1 MSGIDNFLQKK
12 DLTNYYI
19 NTLPSEQNKTTTIAQ
34 APKTTVDINSVRDE
48 FVKIKKEN
56 GVIRKFYNFL
66 KNTTGLGLGS
76 KKVEKEIDKFENG
89 EITQEAINENLK
101 KYKASQKNGTQTAGD
116 VATAA
121 VSISSF
127 MFADNAL
134 KKYRAQDK
142 LDALPKG
149 LSKIIHNW
157 ETSESKWAKRILNV
171 RNLLKSKTK
180 ATLLMLPFLALIGG
194 LTKRIITGIDQI
206 GSKEY
211 SVNKK
216 DFANKK
222 DYKAAK
228 KAANKAKRKESL
240 KNFGTGALNGILAPI
255 TTVVGGIVG
264 VPAYIATTMGLKY
277 ATNKDNKGK
286 ASFEDFTQKFK
297 DNAIVNTLGVL
308 LVAIPAFKKAHF
320 NKVLGENLDKVVN
333 KLQGKTLKL
342 PDFPSTKTAYQE
354 LEDVM
359 VESEPIQKILK
370 EFDSSLDEKIISL
383 TNENIFAVKFLQ
395 IKNGGRYSEISEA
408 LRENCP
414 PTRTLE
420 QAQTHIN
427 KMWGTA
433 EYKISKLLGV
443 GTVAETYLAKDKS
456 GKEVCI
462 KVLKD
467 GITADKIA
475 TDKEKFLKLIIG
487 DTPNEK
493 LTEGQKYLIR
503 NVNDLADGI
512 SKEVDFRNEMQAAE
526 ALRKHCKVTDVA
538 KAIDVKDG
546 IYIMEKAPGISVK
559 TLVDYFNCERRIK
572 LMKIWR
578 QEDPG
583 CKTWADKEIAK
594 SEELIK
600 KIKSRAPE
608 FDDFEMTPSQIKRLL
623 KNYIDL
629 QVEQFSKIDK
639 NGKVIHADIH
649 PGNIF
654 INLNSLKNGKG
665 KLFTLIDTG
674 NTINLSKEQ
683 AKTALRLTSLIKRG
697 NVKDLTTSILDGAIL
712 PKGLTKETAQQKIET
727 DLKKY
732 FFDSETKIESMN
744 IDSFYALAEN
754 ILRKYNIIP
763 NNTQLNLNKAKTSAA
778 NSFKGLADS
787 FFNKKYND
795 INDSKISKA
804 EMGKLIAQGI
814 ADMAEIT
821 SKLGIS
827 KTTQE
832 TKNLFQMSW
841 KEALRF
847 LRNPNNLKTN
857 SEDFL
862 TFEMKQNMP
871 GPQNFLE
878 DIKTNQQLLE

>member
-1 MSGIDNFLQKK
+1 MSGIDNFLNKQNQS
-12 DLTNYYI
+12 NYYI
-19 NTLPSEQNKTTTIAQ
+19 NTLPTPQTQTTATTITPQPAE
-34 APKTTVDINSVRDE
+34 TINTSAVRDE
-48 FVKIKKEN
+48 FVKVKKEN
-56 GVIRKFYNFL
+56 GIIRKFYNFL
-66 KNTTGLGLGS
+66 KNASGLGLGS
-76 KKVEKEIDKFENG
+76 KKVEKDIDKFEKG
-89 EITQEAINENLK
+89 QISKEEINTQIQ
-101 KYKASQKNGTQTAGD
+101 KYKASQKNGTQTVGD
-116 VATAA
+116 VAAA
-121 VSISSF
+121 ATSISSF
-127 MFADNAL
+127 MVADKFL
-134 KKYRAQDK
+134 KKYNTQDK
-142 LDALPKG
+142 LNALPSG
-149 LSKIIHNW
+149 LSKIINNL
-157 ETSESKWAKRILNV
+157 EESNNKWAKRSIKV
-171 RNLLKSKTK
+171 HDLLKSKTK
-180 ATLLMLPFLALIGG
+180 ATIFMLPLLAIIGG
-194 LTKRIITGIDQI
+194 STKQTITNIDTL

-211 SVNKK
+211 SINKK
-216 DFANKK
+216 DYADKK

-228 KAANKAKRKESL
+228 KAANKAKRKESW

-255 TTVVGGIVG
+255 TTLVGGIVG

-277 ATNKDNKGK
+277 ATNKDNKEK
-286 ASFEDFTQKFK
+286 APFGDFTQKFK

-320 NKVLGENLDKVVN
+320 NKVLGENLDKVAN

-342 PDFPSTKTAYQE
+342 PDLPSTKTAYQE

-370 EFDSSLDEKIISL
+370 EFGSSLDEKIISL

-420 QAQTHIN
+420 QAQAHIN

-433 EYKISKLLGV
+433 EYQISKLLGV

-462 KVLKD
+462 KVLKE

-503 NVNDLADGI
+503 NVNDLAEGI

-559 TLVDYFNCERRIK
+559 TLVDYFKCESRIK
-572 LMKIWR
+572 LMKKWS
-578 QEDPG
+578 QEDPR
-583 CKTWADKEIAK
+583 CKTWADEEIAK

-712 PKGLTKETAQQKIET
+712 PNGLTKETAQQKIET

-732 FFDSETKIESMN
+732 FFDNETKIDSMN
-744 IDSFYALAEN
+744 IDSFYTLTDN

-778 NSFKGLADS
+778 NSFEDLMQS
-787 FFNKKYND
+787 FFSKKYGD
-795 INDSKISKA
+795 LDESKMSKT
-804 EMGKLIAQGI
+804 ELGKTIAQGI

-841 KEALRF
+841 KEALNF
-847 LRNPNNLKTN
+847 LKNPNNLKTN
-857 SEDFL
+857 SEDYL
-862 TFEMKQNMP
+862 TYEMKQNMP
-871 GPQNFLE
+871 LSNPQKDFEHIANL
-878 DIKTNQQLLE
+878 

>member
-1 MSGIDNFLQKK
+1 MSGIDNFLNKQNQA
-12 DLTNYYI
+12 NYYI
-19 NTLPSEQNKTTTIAQ
+19 NTLPTPQTQTTATTITPQPAE
-34 APKTTVDINSVRDE
+34 TINTSAVKDE
-48 FVKIKKEN
+48 FVKVKKEN
-56 GVIRKFYNFL
+56 GIIRKFYNFL
-66 KNTTGLGLGS
+66 KNTSGLGLGS
-76 KKVEKEIDKFENG
+76 KKVEKDIDKFEKG
-89 EITQEAINENLK
+89 EISKEEINNQIQ
-101 KYKASQKNGTQTAGD
+101 KYKASQKNGTQTVGD
-116 VATAA
+116 VAAA
-121 VSISSF
+121 AASISSF
-127 MFADNAL
+127 MVADKFL
-134 KKYRAQDK
+134 KKYNTQDK
-142 LDALPKG
+142 LNALPSS
-149 LSKIIHNW
+149 LSKIINNL
-157 ETSESKWAKRILNV
+157 EKSNNKWAKRSIKV
-171 RNLLKSKTK
+171 HDLLKSKTK
-180 ATLLMLPFLALIGG
+180 ATIFMLPLLAIIGG
-194 LTKRIITGIDQI
+194 STKQTITNIDTL

-211 SVNKK
+211 SINKK
-216 DFANKK
+216 DYANKK
-222 DYKAAK
+222 DYKVAK
-228 KAANKAKRKESL
+228 KAANKAKRKESW

-255 TTVVGGIVG
+255 TTLVGGIVG

-277 ATNKDNKGK
+277 ATNKDNKEK
-286 ASFEDFTQKFK
+286 ASFGDFTQKFK

-320 NKVLGENLDKVVN
+320 NKVLGENLDKVAN

-342 PDFPSTKTAYQE
+342 PDLPSTKTAYQE

-370 EFDSSLDEKIISL
+370 EFGSSLDEKIISL

-420 QAQTHIN
+420 QAQAHIN

-433 EYKISKLLGV
+433 EYQISKLLGV

-462 KVLKD
+462 KVLKE

-503 NVNDLADGI
+503 NVNDLAEGI

-546 IYIMEKAPGISVK
+546 IYIMEKAPGISLK
-559 TLVDYFNCERRIK
+559 TLVDY
-572 LMKIWR
+572 
-578 QEDPG
+578 
-583 CKTWADKEIAK
+583 
-594 SEELIK
+594 
-600 KIKSRAPE
+600 
-608 FDDFEMTPSQIKRLL
+608 EMTPSQIKRLL

-712 PKGLTKETAQQKIET
+712 PNGLTKETAQQKIET

-732 FFDSETKIESMN
+732 FFDNETKIDSMN
-744 IDSFYALAEN
+744 IDSFYTLTDN

-778 NSFKGLADS
+778 NSFEDLMQS
-787 FFNKKYND
+787 FFSKKYGD
-795 INDSKISKA
+795 LDESKMSKT
-804 EMGKLIAQGI
+804 ELGKTIAQGI

-841 KEALRF
+841 KEALNF
-847 LRNPNNLKTN
+847 LKNPNNLKTN
-857 SEDFL
+857 SEDYL
-862 TFEMKQNMP
+862 TYEMKQNMP
-871 GPQNFLE
+871 LSNPQKDFEHIANL
-878 DIKTNQQLLE
+878 

>member
-1 MSGIDNFLQKK
+1 MSGIDNLLQKK

-19 NTLPSEQNKTTTIAQ
+19 NTLPSEQTKTTQIAQ
-34 APKTTVDINSVRDE
+34 APKATVDINSVRDE

-76 KKVEKEIDKFENG
+76 KKVEKEIYKFEKG
-89 EITQEAINENLK
+89 EITQETLNENFE

-127 MFADNAL
+127 MFCNNAL
-134 KKYRAQDK
+134 KKFRAQDK
-142 LDALPKG
+142 LGALPNA
-149 LSKIIHNW
+149 LNKIIHNW
-157 ETSESKWAKRILNV
+157 EQSDKKWAKRMLNV
-171 RNLLKSKTK
+171 RNMLKSKTK
-180 ATLLMLPFLALIGG
+180 ATLLMLPFLAIMGG
-194 LTKRIITGIDQI
+194 LTKQTITRIDRL

-216 DFANKK
+216 DYSNKE

-228 KAANKAKRKESL
+228 KVANKAKSKESW
-240 KNFGTGALNGILAPI
+240 KSFGIGALNGMLAPV
-255 TTVVGGIVG
+255 TTLVGGIVG
-264 VPAYIATTMGLKY
+264 IPAYIAATTGLKY
-277 ATNKDNKGK
+277 ATDKNNGNKK
-286 ASFEDFTQKFK
+286 SFGDFAQKFK
-297 DNAIVNTLGVL
+297 DNAIVNTLGAL
-308 LVAIPAFKKAHF
+308 LIAIPAFKKAHY

-333 KLQGKTLKL
+333 KLQGKKLQL
-342 PDFPSTKTAYQE
+342 PDLPSTQTAYQE
-354 LEDVM
+354 LEDKM
-359 VESEPIQKILK
+359 ISSEPIQKILG
-370 EFDSSLDEKIISL
+370 EFATSLDEKIINL

-395 IKNGGRYSEISEA
+395 IKNGGNYSDISEA
-408 LRENCP
+408 LRESCP

-420 QAQTHIN
+420 QAQAHIN
-427 KMWGTA
+427 KLWGSA

-456 GKEVCI
+456 GKEVCV

-467 GITADKIA
+467 GISAEKIA

-487 DTPNEK
+487 DTPKDK
-493 LTEGQKYLIR
+493 LTDTQKYLIR
-503 NVNDLADGI
+503 NVNDLAEGI
-512 SKEVDFRNEMQAAE
+512 SKEVDFKNEMQAAE
-526 ALRKHCKVTDVA
+526 ALRKHCKVSDVA

-559 TLVDYFNCERRIK
+559 TLVDYFNCESRIK
-572 LMKIWR
+572 LMKKWA
-578 QEDPG
+578 QEDPR
-583 CKTWADKEIAK
+583 CASWATEEIQK
-594 SEELIK
+594 CEEKIQ

-608 FDDFEMTPSQIKRLL
+608 FDDFEMTPAQIKRLL
-623 KNYIDL
+623 KNYIDI

-654 INLNSLKNGKG
+654 INLNSLKTGKG

-683 AKTALRLTSLIKRG
+683 AKTALKLSSLIKRG

-712 PKGLTKETAQQKIET
+712 PNGLTKETAQQKVEA

-744 IDSFYALAEN
+744 IDSFYTLTDN

-763 NNTQLNLNKAKTSAA
+763 NNTQLNLNKAKTSAR
-778 NSFKGLADS
+778 NSFEDLVNS
-787 FFNKKYND
+787 FFKKKYGD
-795 INDSKISKA
+795 LDGSKMSKS
-804 EMGKLIAQGI
+804 EQTKVMAQGL
-814 ADMAEIT
+814 ADMAEIFG
-821 SKLGIS
+821 KLGIAQ
-827 KTTQE
+827 TTQE

-862 TFEMKQNMP
+862 TFEIKQNMP
-871 GPQNFLE
+871 GPQKTYE
-878 DIKTNQQLLE
+878 DLSM